1 MKFQYSDG
9 GRSLYFSGAANGD
22 CVTRAFS
29 LGLNKSY
36 LEIYELVNKKS
47 QLELEDI
54 KKKGIGKKEQDIS
67 SAGGGVYPKTIRKI
81 ADHFGLKYKKKSG
94 RIDKLKGRYYIL
106 MLAEHM
112 TCIRDGILLDT
123 HDCSD
128 LEYIGY
134 YEL

>member
-9 GRSLYFSGAANGD
+9 GRSLYFSGTVGD

-29 LGLNKSY
+29 IGLNKSY

-47 QLELEDI
+47 QLELSSI
-54 KKKGIGKKEQDIS
+54 RIKGIGKKKTDIS
-67 SAGGGVYPKTIRKI
+67 SSNGGVYPKTIKKI
-81 ADHFGLKYKKKSG
+81 ADHFGLKFKARVGKVE
-94 RIDKLKGRYYIL
+94 KLKGRNYL
-106 MLAEHM
+106 VLLAEHM
-112 TCIRDGILLDT
+112 TCIREGILVDT